1 MKKDKMIVVKKGK
14 VITKK
19 KTYKIPKKIRKKFME
34 GLIRY
39 TNLTNLQNGDYQK
52 KSNALLSKDP
62 LTVDITFKYD
72 DTNID
77 NGKNLPVVTIYPN
90 CGYTEVLSD
99 EEKETQDTQVNHD
112 AMTEYEYEFKRIEN
126 HYREFSKMPIGS
138 IFVLMGFI
146 MVKTGGSSKAVIVD
160 IVSNDVIDK
169 LTDDKRSKYLDTI
182 ISYNNFKIIPE
193 DIRITKGDTVSVM
206 RNKLNRQMK
215 YMINFIGVDSDNWYI
230 AYISMIL
237 IALDFYIN
245 GLDVNDALHKY
256 DKSGGLILFKDLYM
270 LDINDLLLGKT
281 DDYKVSPHIFEITAF
296 NSVFNSVDCYEEAL
310 TPRNTGKEP
319 EVEYYDDDD
328 DETDSD

>member
-14 VITKK
+14 VVTKK

-34 GLIRY
+34 GLILY

-62 LTVDITFKYD
+62 LTVDIAFKYD
-72 DTNID
+72 ETNID

-90 CGYTEVLSD
+90 CGYSEVLSD
-99 EEKETQDTQVNHD
+99 EEKEIHESQVNHD
-112 AMTEYEYEFKRIEN
+112 MMTEYEFKQIEN
-126 HYREFSKMPIGS
+126 HYCEFSKMPIGS

-146 MVKTGGSSKAVIVD
+146 MVKTGSSSKAAIVD
-160 IVSNDVIDK
+160 IVSNDVIDNIPN
-169 LTDDKRSKYLDTI
+169 DKRSKYLDNI
-182 ISYNNFKIIPE
+182 SSYNNFKMIPE

-215 YMINFIGVDSDNWYI
+215 YMINFVGVDSDFWYI
-230 AYISMIL
+230 TYISMIL

-245 GLDVNDALHKY
+245 GLDVDDELYKY
-256 DKSGGLILFKDLYM
+256 DKSGGLILFKDLYV
-270 LDINDLLLGKT
+270 LDINELLLGKT
-281 DDYKVSPHIFEITAF
+281 GVYKVSPSIFEIAF
-296 NSVFNSVDCYEEAL
+296 NAVDCYEEAL
-310 TPRNTGKEP
+310 TLRATGKEP
-319 EVEYYDDDD
+319 EVEFYDDDD

>member
-1 MKKDKMIVVKKGK
+1 MKKDKTIVVKKGK
-14 VITKK
+14 VVTKK

-62 LTVDITFKYD
+62 LTVDIAFKYVD
-72 DTNID
+72 SSINDS
-77 NGKNLPVVTIYPN
+77 NGNNCPAVMIYPN
-90 CGYTEVLSD
+90 HASGEVLSY
-99 EEKETQDTQVNHD
+99 EKETQDSQVNHD
-112 AMTEYEYEFKRIEN
+112 ATIECEFKRIEN

-169 LTDDKRSKYLDTI
+169 LTNDKKSKYLDFI
-182 ISYNNFKIIPE
+182 ISYNNFKMIPE

-215 YMINFIGVDSDNWYI
+215 YMINFIGVDSDHWYI
-230 AYISMIL
+230 TYISMIL
-237 IALDFYIN
+237 IALNFYIN
-245 GLDVNDALHKY
+245 GSDVDDELHKY
-256 DKSGGLILFKDLYM
+256 DKSGGLILFKDLYV

-281 DDYKVSPHIFEITAF
+281 DDYKVSPHIFEIIA
-296 NSVFNSVDCYEEAL
+296 FNSVDCYAEAL
-310 TPRNTGKEP
+310 PLRNTSKEP
-319 EVEYYDDDD
+319 EVESCDDDDEDDDD